1 MRKGGLMASY
11 VTTRMV
17 VDGQMVSQH
26 LCDVSLLAINMVSM
40 MVVWQMNN
48 PGIIPLEVI
57 FIQET

>member
-1 MRKGGLMASY
+1 MASY